1 MVIAWLAPESPW
13 FLVRADRLEDAKRSI
28 ERLSGKKTEEQMN
41 NQLAMMI
48 HTTKI
53 EAESTKGASY
63 ADCFRGINLRRTE
76 IVCVAFAGHVLSGS
90 TFAYTPT
97 YFFTSAGMD
106 TENAFYLSLGA
117 KAMAFIGTLL

>member
-28 ERLSGKKTEEQMN
+28 ERLSGRKTEEQMN

-63 ADCFRGINLRRTE
+63 VDCFKGINLRRTE
-76 IVCVAFAGHVLSGS
+76 IVCVAFAGQVLSGS

-117 KAMAFIGTLL
+117 KGMAFIGTLL